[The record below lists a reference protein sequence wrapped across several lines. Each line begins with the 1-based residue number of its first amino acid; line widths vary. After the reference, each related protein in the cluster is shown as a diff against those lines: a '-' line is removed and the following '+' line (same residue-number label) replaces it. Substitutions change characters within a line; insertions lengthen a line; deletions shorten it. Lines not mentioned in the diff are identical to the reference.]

1 MIEAYANS
9 SALDKHRRVAIVA
22 SLAIL
27 LAAVEI
33 SIDWGTWV
41 ELNVSIVYGL
51 PLILAALARSR
62 RLLWGLMFILVA
74 MTFAV
79 YAAQIHAGQFTIREP
94 LFINRVLSAL
104 TLIIITGILHVRL
117 RAIEGLAAIDEALT
131 ITNQRLERANQEL
144 VLREAQIVC
153 QNEELEVRRREAE
166 EDSQRKTRFMASLSH
181 DIRTPINAI
190 NLMAEVMCRT
200 AENPAFAAEL
210 PDIARRLKANALSL
224 ADLLTDVLDI
234 ARFDSGRVE
243 IQTSAVSLNELLSE
257 HCQALLPLAQA
268 KGLTLTLETESPICL
283 CIDRV
288 KLSRVVSNLLSNA
301 IKYTEAGG
309 VTVRAGTSTDHA
321 VLIEI
326 QDTGIGIPSHFLD
339 AVFDEY
345 AQLSNP
351 ERDPNKGWGL
361 GLPICKRLVNLLGGA
376 ISVTSQLNAGS
387 VFTIRLGSDCLC
399 DASSERR
406 EQPAAAQSIH

>member
-9 SALDKHRRVAIVA
+9 SALDKRHRAAFVA

-51 PLILAALARSR
+51 PLVLAALSRSR
-62 RLLWGLMFILVA
+62 RLLWGLMLILVA

-104 TLIIITGILHVRL
+104 ALVIITGILHVRL
-117 RAIEGLAAIDEALT
+117 CAIEGLAAIDEALT
-131 ITNQRLERANQEL
+131 ITNQRLEQANKDL
-144 VLREAQIVC
+144 VLREAQIIR
-153 QNEELEVRRREAE
+153 QNKELELRRRQAE
-166 EDSQRKTRFMASLSH
+166 DASERKTRFMASLSH

-190 NLMAEVMCRT
+190 SLMAEVMCRT
-200 AENPAFAAEL
+200 AENPTVAAEL

-243 IQTSAVSLNELLSE
+243 VRTSAVFLNELLSE

-268 KGLTLTLETESPICL
+268 KGLTLTLETESLICL

-309 VTVRAGTSTDHA
+309 VTVRAVISPDHA
-321 VLIEI
+321 ILIEI
-326 QDTGIGIPSHFLD
+326 QDTGVGIPSHFLD

-387 VFTIRLGSDCLC
+387 VFTIRLGSECLR

-406 EQPAAAQSIH
+406 EQAPAPQTIH

>member
-1 MIEAYANS
+1 MIEAHANS

-51 PLILAALARSR
+51 PLILAALSRSR
-62 RLLWGLMFILVA
+62 RLLWGLMLILVA

-104 TLIIITGILHVRL
+104 ALVIITGILHVRL
-117 RAIEGLAAIDEALT
+117 CAIEGLAAIDEALT
-131 ITNQRLERANQEL
+131 ITNQRLEQANKDL
-144 VLREAQIVC
+144 VLREAQIIR
-153 QNEELEVRRREAE
+153 QNEELELRRRQAE
-166 EDSQRKTRFMASLSH
+166 DASERKTRFMASLSH

-190 NLMAEVMCRT
+190 SLMAEVMCRT
-200 AENPAFAAEL
+200 AENPTVAAEL

-243 IQTSAVSLNELLSE
+243 VRTSAVFLNELLSE

-268 KGLTLTLETESPICL
+268 KGLTLTLETESLICL

-309 VTVRAGTSTDHA
+309 VTVRAVISPDHA
-321 VLIEI
+321 ILIEI
-326 QDTGIGIPSHFLD
+326 QDTGVGIPSHFLD

-376 ISVTSQLNAGS
+376 ISVTSQPGKGS
-387 VFTIRLGSDCLC
+387 TFTVRLSSDCLC
-399 DASSERR
+399 GASAENEKSS
-406 EQPAAAQSIH
+406 AAS

>member
-1 MIEAYANS
+1 MIETYANS
-9 SALDKHRRVAIVA
+9 CALDKHHRAALVA

-33 SIDWGTWV
+33 AIDWGTWV

-51 PLILAALARSR
+51 PLVLAALARSR

-79 YAAQIHAGQFTIREP
+79 YAAQIHAGKFTIREP

-104 TLIIITGILHVRL
+104 TLVIITGILHVRL

-131 ITNQRLERANQEL
+131 ITNQRLAQANKEL
-144 VLREAQIVC
+144 VLREAQIIR
-153 QNEELEVRRREAE
+153 QNEELELRRQEAE
-166 EDSQRKTRFMASLSH
+166 HASERKTRFMASLSH

-200 AENPAFAAEL
+200 AENPTFAAEL

-243 IQTSAVSLNELLSE
+243 VQASSVSLNELLSE

-268 KGLTLTLETESPICL
+268 KGLTLTLETESPIGL

-309 VTVRAGTSTDHA
+309 VTVRATISADHA

-326 QDTGIGIPSHFLD
+326 QDTGIGVPSHLLD
-339 AVFDEY
+339 TVFDEY

-387 VFTIRLGSDCLC
+387 VFTVRLGSDCLR
-399 DASSERR
+399 DSSSQRR
-406 EQPAAAQSIH
+406 EQPAAAQSTH